1 MPLPRDGLE
10 VSWKVFLCWMV
21 WSSWNYGVS
30 CSFEKICHIH
40 YGISTNKNY
49 LFLVD
54 EKRIYAVSCFFGEFE
69 SVYDYVKCRANNLE
83 CDRDL
88 SCRFELFELFFSK
101 ETSMLGILV
110 ISRIHSADAANS
122 SPALFWNDTRA
133 ANTCGGNLEKTGPL
147 RGPSS
152 KVHWSI
158 NSHIHSNLFFAEPP
172 CSSILW
178 KS

>member
-1 MPLPRDGLE
+1 
-10 VSWKVFLCWMV
+10 MV

-110 ISRIHSADAANS
+110 ISRIHSADASNS

-133 ANTCGGNLEKTGPL
+133 ANTCGRNLEKTGPL

-158 NSHIHSNLFFAEPP
+158 NSHIHSNIFLLSRLVARYCGRVSPAFVGWLGPHT
-172 CSSILW
+172 
-178 KS
+178 